1 MPKLPAITTDESL
14 ALFLDFDGT
23 LVDIVARPDLARV
36 SPQLLDL
43 LDNTHRYLE
52 GALAIVSGR
61 PLTDLDRLLAP
72 AIFPAAG
79 VHGIQHR
86 DGAGRVVI
94 RCQTPIPDPVREQTR
109 ALAEHDSRLVL
120 EDKEYSLSLHYRLA
134 PELGNSVRSNLGKIW
149 APLEPDFS
157 IQSGKMVF
165 ELRPAG
171 IDKGSAIEQFM
182 SEQPFLGRHAVFIG
196 DDITDEDAFA
206 VVNRIDGYSAK
217 VGRPSPDSVAQFTL
231 NDVADVHAWLR
242 SLTQT

>member
-1 MPKLPAITTDESL
+1 MPKLPDIAPGESL

-23 LVDIVARPDLARV
+23 LVDIVARPELASV

-43 LDNTHRYLE
+43 LSTIFRNLE

-72 AIFPAAG
+72 SIFPAAG
-79 VHGIQHR
+79 IHGIQHR
-86 DGAGRVVI
+86 DGTGRVVS
-94 RCQTPIPDPVREQTR
+94 RCQTRIPEPVRQQTR
-109 ALAEHDSRLVL
+109 TLAGHDSRLVL

-134 PELGNSVRSNLGKIW
+134 PELGTSIRSNLGKIW
-149 APLEPDFS
+149 EPLEPDFS

-171 IDKGSAIEQFM
+171 IDKGSAIEKFM
-182 SEQPFLGRHAVFIG
+182 SEEPFLGRHAIFIG

-206 VVNRIDGYSAK
+206 VVNRMRGYSAR
-217 VGRPSPDSVAQFTL
+217 VGEPNPESVAQFTL

-242 SLTQT
+242 ALT

>member
-1 MPKLPAITTDESL
+1 MTPDESL

-23 LVDIVARPDLARV
+23 LVDIVARPELARV

-43 LDNTHRYLE
+43 LGNTHRYLE

-72 AIFPAAG
+72 AIFPTAG
-79 VHGIQHR
+79 IHGIQHR
-86 DGAGRVVI
+86 DGTGRVVL
-94 RCQTPIPDPVREQTR
+94 RCQTPIPDSVREQTT
-109 ALAEHDSRLVL
+109 ALARHDSRLVL

-134 PELGNSVRSNLGKIW
+134 PELGTSIRSNLGKIW
-149 APLEPDFS
+149 APLAPDFS

-171 IDKGSAIEQFM
+171 IDKGSAIDKFM
-182 SEQPFLGRHAVFIG
+182 SEEPFLDRHAVFIG

-206 VVNRIDGYSAK
+206 VVNCMGGYSAR
-217 VGRPSPDSVAQFTL
+217 VGRPDPESAAQFTL

-242 SLTQT
+242 ALTQT